1 MLIEISTLSPLFP
14 LTAGIIRQRRTI
26 IWWYCLFSLAVDLVT
41 YYLKWS
47 LHINNS
53 LPGNIFAL
61 VEFSCILFF
70 YKNKVF
76 LHRITLFY
84 LLLVCGCLFFLS
96 TTTIGHGWM
105 KLNRMAITVFLLFYI
120 ILALTGFYT
129 LLREQNTRSADRSYF
144 FWANTAVFL
153 FASGAFFLFLYTAN
167 IKSAADQK
175 ALSQL
180 WFTLFQVINILKNI
194 LLGIALI
201 QKQER

>member
-1 MLIEISTLSPLFP
+1 MLVLLSTLAPFFP
-14 LTAGIIRQRRTI
+14 LIAGFRKRSSI
-26 IWWYCLFSLAVDLVT
+26 IWWYCLASLLTDIIS
-41 YYLKWS
+41 YYIRGY

-53 LPGNIFAL
+53 LPGNFFAG
-61 VEFSCILFF
+61 VEFLCILFF

-76 LHRITLFY
+76 LHRNTLFY
-84 LLLVCGCLFFLS
+84 ILLSGGVFFFLA
-96 TTTIGHGWM
+96 TTTLGAGWL
-105 KLNRMAITVFLLFYI
+105 KLNRMAITFFLLLYI
-120 ILALTGFYT
+120 VLALAGFHT
-129 LLREQNTRSADRSYF
+129 LIRNLQSRFIERSSF
-144 FWANTAVFL
+144 FWTNTAVFL

-167 IKSAADQK
+167 IKSAADKK